1 MRILKNDD
9 QNDYLCKNGFILLDC
24 LRDDEIELLNT
35 LYIKWHKSDK
45 PIAFYKSYFSDNTAY
60 KEEVEREIIKIIQPK
75 INNYFMPSDLYGGM
89 FVVKPHGENG
99 HLPPHQDWSFVSE
112 KINWSLNMWS
122 PLADVNAQ
130 NGNMKMIPGS
140 HNFMHTIRGFNT
152 KDQYLHQKELLE
164 NLAIDIPMKK
174 GELIFFFHGII
185 HGSTKNMNNE
195 ERVSIGLSV
204 KEKSKPTFF
213 HYYHESSESVSVY
226 LTDLSFYKTFRG
238 GKIESGSLAKY
249 LGKTG
254 FTFSSISDDEIKKK
268 AQNSLDGF
276 EIKRF

>member
-1 MRILKNDD
+1 MQILKNDE

-24 LRDDEIELLNT
+24 LNNEEIDLLSN
-35 LYIKWHKSDK
+35 LYFKWHKSDK
-45 PIAFYKSYFSDNTAY
+45 PNTFFKSYFSDNTAY

-75 INNYFMPSDLYGGM
+75 VNNYFMPSDLYGGM

-140 HNFMHTIRGFNT
+140 HRFMHTIRGFNT
-152 KDQYLHQKELLE
+152 KDQYIHQKDLLE
-164 NLAIDIPMKK
+164 KIAIDIPMKK
-174 GELIFFFHGII
+174 GEIIFFFHGII
-185 HGSTKNMNNE
+185 HGSTKNMNIA
-195 ERVSIGLSV
+195 ERVSIGLSI
-204 KEKSKPTFF
+204 KEKNIPTYF
-213 HYYHESSESVSVY
+213 HYYNEKSDSVSVY
-226 LTDLSFYKTFRG
+226 LTDLSFYKNFRG
-238 GKIESGSLAKY
+238 EKVENNKMAKY

-254 FTFSSISDDEIKKK
+254 FSFSSISDDEIIIK
-268 AQNSLDGF
+268 AQKALNDF